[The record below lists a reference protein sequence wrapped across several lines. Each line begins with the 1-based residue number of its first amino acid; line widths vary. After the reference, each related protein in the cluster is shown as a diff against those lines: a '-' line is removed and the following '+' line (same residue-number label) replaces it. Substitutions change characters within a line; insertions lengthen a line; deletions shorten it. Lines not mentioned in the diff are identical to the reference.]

1 MTKNFFESF
10 AGEEAVAKEST
21 QPVEWYTQQ
30 YVCYEIQVL
39 YDDYKI
45 QENPVLLQKHFYI
58 YMAKINMELILN
70 RDGAAIIVSKNRA
83 YFAF

>member
-21 QPVEWYTQQ
+21 QPFERYTQQ

-45 QENPVLLQKHFYI
+45 QANPVLFQKHFYI
-58 YMAKINMELILN
+58 YMAKINKEYVLN
-70 RDGAAIIVSKNRA
+70 KDGAAILVGRHKG
-83 YFAF
+83 